1 MRAPK
6 RSVGHAPPESPA
18 HRLPAAFFL
27 VGRHVGWR
35 MRTCLRKLSPV
46 SRSRRECCSG
56 HLSVSGVRE
65 RLKGRWGPTIFLAEE
80 PKNRAPPSPLRG
92 RARARSLDPIHH
104 ARPTT
109 SSFKLRRRC
118 SRRTS
123 RFSAASRQSW
133 RRCCVMPVTSTGKAK
148 REFEEISDSG
158 ACCSRCIRSLLF
170 PGVKKFDEPSL
181 RRGLGRVLRQE
192 RAVEGWG
199 GGMQDKDRAAVWT
212 PTACLHIEKTAA
224 HPRGACGGSA
234 VTSRTDC
241 KLSKVAVSARRS
253 SRPEA
258 GARSS
263 APCACFKGQGR
274 WADRTVLCALLIRAP
289 MAPRV

>member
-1 MRAPK
+1 M
-6 RSVGHAPPESPA
+6 
-18 HRLPAAFFL
+18 
-27 VGRHVGWR
+27 
-35 MRTCLRKLSPV
+35 
-46 SRSRRECCSG
+46 
-56 HLSVSGVRE
+56 
-65 RLKGRWGPTIFLAEE
+65 
-80 PKNRAPPSPLRG
+80 
-92 RARARSLDPIHH
+92 
-104 ARPTT
+104 
-109 SSFKLRRRC
+109 
-118 SRRTS
+118 
-123 RFSAASRQSW
+123 
-133 RRCCVMPVTSTGKAK
+133 
-148 REFEEISDSG
+148 
-158 ACCSRCIRSLLF
+158 
-170 PGVKKFDEPSL
+170 
-181 RRGLGRVLRQE
+181 
-192 RAVEGWG
+192 EGWG

>member
-1 MRAPK
+1 ML
-6 RSVGHAPPESPA
+6 RSSQC
-18 HRLPAAFFL
+18 
-27 VGRHVGWR
+27 VGRDGPPQGTTGPHDF
-35 MRTCLRKLSPV
+35 
-46 SRSRRECCSG
+46 SG
-56 HLSVSGVRE
+56 
-65 RLKGRWGPTIFLAEE
+65 GRA
-80 PKNRAPPSPLRG
+80 KKSCPPSPLRG

-181 RRGLGRVLRQE
+181 RRGLGRVVRQE

-212 PTACLHIEKTAA
+212 PTACLQIEKTAA
-224 HPRGACGGSA
+224 HPRGARGGSA
-234 VTSRTDC
+234 VTFRTER
-241 KLSKVAVSARRS
+241 KLSTVAVSARRS

-258 GARSS
+258 GARRS
-263 APCACFKGQGR
+263 APCACSKGQGR
-274 WADRTVLCALLIRAP
+274 WADWTVLCALLIRAP
-289 MAPRV
+289 MAPRA